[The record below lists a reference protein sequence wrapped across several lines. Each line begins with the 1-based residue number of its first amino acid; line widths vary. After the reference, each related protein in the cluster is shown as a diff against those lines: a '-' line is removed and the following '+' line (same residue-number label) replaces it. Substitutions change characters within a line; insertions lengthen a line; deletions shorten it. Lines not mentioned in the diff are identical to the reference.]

1 MRRSQ
6 SNANARRRHR
16 RRCVSLGVVLALALA
31 ACGTDEPVATD
42 TPSGEEA
49 MVAQE
54 DDEVPAP
61 TEEEADASDEQGEAE
76 IAPTDEALAE
86 EAPGGEGPAGEEA
99 TPDERVEVPEI
110 LAFTAPA
117 VGGGEVDGADA
128 AGHPVALWFWA
139 PWCPTCN
146 REAPEA
152 ARLAHEY
159 GDTVRFIGVAGLD
172 DLGEMEDFVATHDVD
187 HFPHAATED
196 GELWVRFGVSYQP
209 AWIILDADGEVA
221 LSRVRPS
228 LDAVR
233 DALDEVSSGS

>member
-6 SNANARRRHR
+6 RNAIARRWSGR
-16 RRCVSLGVVLALALA
+16 RGVSLAVLVLVLA
-31 ACGTDEPVATD
+31 ACGTDEPVATEPGA
-42 TPSGEEA
+42 PSGEEA
-49 MVAQE
+49 LANE
-54 DDEVPAP
+54 DDIEAPAS
-61 TEEEADASDEQGEAE
+61 TAAEAEAADEQVEGESATAE
-76 IAPTDEALAE
+76 TATAE
-86 EAPGGEGPAGEEA
+86 EAAGEEA
-99 TPDERVEVPEI
+99 TPDEPAEVPEI

-117 VGGGEVDGADA
+117 VGGGEVDGADV

-172 DLGEMEDFVATHDVD
+172 DLGEMEDFVATHDVG

-196 GELWVRFGVSYQP
+196 GELWVHFDVSYQP
-209 AWIILDADGEVA
+209 AWIILDADGEVV
-221 LSRVRPS
+221 LSGVRPS